1 MPHIGKNR
9 VSVDELQRAAKPA
22 LAVIGAFALAIFAH
36 GCATMDASEDV
47 RTDKEYRTGSN
58 IPVRDR
64 ASSSDTKSYD
74 PASVQDS
81 LQRTMPRSPAGL
93 KGG

>member
-1 MPHIGKNR
+1 MTQERNR
-9 VSVDELQRAAKPA
+9 RLAAAKPA
-22 LAVIGAFALAIFAH
+22 LAILGTFALAVAAH
-36 GCATMDASEDV
+36 GCATMDPSEEV

-64 ASSSDTKSYD
+64 AATGDVKSYD
-74 PASVQDS
+74 PTSVQDA
-81 LQRTMPRSPAGL
+81 LQRSAPRGPSGL